1 MNGFRV
7 CRKFAE
13 RARNSIDLRSEINF
27 YSSSLNPPIIEE
39 EGKKKKEKRK
49 NGSACEFIIPRWIDF
64 AKSSWI
70 VKISLLLDE
79 IPLWNQS
86 QLNQTYF
93 ITQLPYPFGIG
104 LPKSEIRQEHQNLLA
119 AYNHHRERE
128 SSKERQ
134 GSINRIA
141 SCIRSLSNQL
151 PPIFSPQFD
160 PPNFKSHVA
169 YETTFYYC
177 FSSSFIYFLRVFL
190 WLDAWFFFAM
200 IKFHYYKKY
209 CSNFY
214 YFHLFESL

>member
-27 YSSSLNPPIIEE
+27 YSSSFNPPIIEE
-39 EGKKKKEKRK
+39 EGKKKKRK
-49 NGSACEFIIPRWIDF
+49 NESTCEFIIPRWIDF

-104 LPKSEIRQEHQNLLA
+104 LPKSEIRQEDQNLLA
-119 AYNHHRERE
+119 ACNHHRERE

-151 PPIFSPQFD
+151 PPIF
-160 PPNFKSHVA
+160 PPNLTLRISNHTLHTRRRFIIVFLPRLFIF
-169 YETTFYYC
+169 YEYFYDSMLD
-177 FSSSFIYFLRVFL
+177 FSSL
-190 WLDAWFFFAM
+190 W
-200 IKFHYYKKY
+200 
-209 CSNFY
+209 
-214 YFHLFESL
+214 

>member
-39 EGKKKKEKRK
+39 EEGKKKKRK
-49 NGSACEFIIPRWIDF
+49 NESTCEFIIPRWIDF

-104 LPKSEIRQEHQNLLA
+104 LPKSEIRQEDQNLLA

-151 PPIFSPQFD
+151 PPIF
-160 PPNFKSHVA
+160 PPNLTLRISNH
-169 YETTFYYC
+169 TLHTRRR
-177 FSSSFIYFLRVFL
+177 FIIVFL
-190 WLDAWFFFAM
+190 PRLFIFYEYFYVAWFFFAM

>member
-39 EGKKKKEKRK
+39 EEGKKKKRK
-49 NGSACEFIIPRWIDF
+49 NESTCEFIIPRWIDF

-104 LPKSEIRQEHQNLLA
+104 LPKSEIRQEDQNLLA

-151 PPIFSPQFD
+151 PSIF
-160 PPNFKSHVA
+160 PPNLILRISHVA

-190 WLDAWFFFAM
+190 WLDARFFFAM

>member
-39 EGKKKKEKRK
+39 EGKKKKRK
-49 NGSACEFIIPRWIDF
+49 NESTCEFIIPRWIDF

-104 LPKSEIRQEHQNLLA
+104 LPKSEIRQEDQNLLA

-151 PPIFSPQFD
+151 PPIF
-160 PPNFKSHVA
+160 PPNLTLRISNH
-169 YETTFYYC
+169 TLHTRRR
-177 FSSSFIYFLRVFL
+177 FIIVFL
-190 WLDAWFFFAM
+190 PRLFIFYEYFYVAWFFFAM

>member
-104 LPKSEIRQEHQNLLA
+104 LPKSEIRQEDQNLLA

-141 SCIRSLSNQL
+141 SCTRSLSNQL
-151 PPIFSPQFD
+151 PPIF
-160 PPNFKSHVA
+160 PPNLTLRISNHTLHTRRRFIIVFLPRLFIF
-169 YETTFYYC
+169 YEYFYDSMLD
-177 FSSSFIYFLRVFL
+177 FSSL
-190 WLDAWFFFAM
+190 W
-200 IKFHYYKKY
+200 
-209 CSNFY
+209 
-214 YFHLFESL
+214 

>member
-39 EGKKKKEKRK
+39 EEGKKKKRK
-49 NGSACEFIIPRWIDF
+49 NESTCEFIIPRWIDF

-104 LPKSEIRQEHQNLLA
+104 LPKSEIRQEDQNLLA

-141 SCIRSLSNQL
+141 SCIRSLFNQL
-151 PPIFSPQFD
+151 PSIFPSNLILRISNHTLHTRRRFIIVFLPRLSIF
-160 PPNFKSHVA
+160 
-169 YETTFYYC
+169 YEYFYDSMLD
-177 FSSSFIYFLRVFL
+177 FSSL
-190 WLDAWFFFAM
+190 W
-200 IKFHYYKKY
+200 
-209 CSNFY
+209 
-214 YFHLFESL
+214 

>member
-39 EGKKKKEKRK
+39 EEGKKKKRK
-49 NGSACEFIIPRWIDF
+49 NESTCEFIIPRWIDF

-104 LPKSEIRQEHQNLLA
+104 LPKSEIRQEDQNLLA

-141 SCIRSLSNQL
+141 FCIRSLSNQL
-151 PPIFSPQFD
+151 PPIF
-160 PPNFKSHVA
+160 PPIWPSEFQITRCIRDDVLLLFFFLVYLFFTSIFM
-169 YETTFYYC
+169 TRC
-177 FSSSFIYFLRVFL
+177 LIFLRYDKIPL
-190 WLDAWFFFAM
+190 L
-200 IKFHYYKKY
+200 
-209 CSNFY
+209 
-214 YFHLFESL
+214 